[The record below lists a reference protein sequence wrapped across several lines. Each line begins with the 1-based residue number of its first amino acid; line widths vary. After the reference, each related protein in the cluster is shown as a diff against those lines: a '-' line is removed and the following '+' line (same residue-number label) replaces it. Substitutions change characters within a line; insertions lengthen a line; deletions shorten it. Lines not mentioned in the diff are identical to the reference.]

1 MKDVGESK
9 KRNEEYKRLFNRE
22 LLIQNLVSNKC
33 PVIFDIG
40 AHNGQS
46 VQYFKKLFPES
57 IIYSFEPDPESFDVL
72 SSKHIDGVSYYN
84 QAISDFDGCATFYR
98 NKISHTNSLFKVNL
112 NSKDSIG
119 ITSAKI
125 NNDKQYL
132 SGFNSEYK
140 VSATM
145 LDSFTKKHC
154 IGRIDLLKI
163 DVQGAECHVLRGGQ
177 NSLKTTRAIVLEIS
191 FFDYYEHQ
199 TSFLNVESILS
210 PLGFKLYSISEIS
223 NNPLNG
229 RTDWAEV
236 VYVNSSLPALK

>member
-1 MKDVGESK
+1 MKDVGESN
-9 KRNEEYKRLFNRE
+9 KRNENYNKIFNRE
-22 LLIQNLVSNKC
+22 RLIQHLVSNKY
-33 PVIFDIG
+33 PIIFDIG

-46 VQYFKKLFPES
+46 VQYLKKLFPKS

-72 SSKHIDGVSYYN
+72 SSKNIDGVNYYN
-84 QAISDFDGCATFYR
+84 EAISDFDGCATFYR

-119 ITSAKI
+119 ITSAKA

-145 LDSFTKKHC
+145 LDTFTKKHL
-154 IGRIDLLKI
+154 IGKVDLLKI
-163 DVQGAECHVLRGGQ
+163 DVQGAECHVLRGGE
-177 NSLKTTRAIVLEIS
+177 NSLKRTRTIVLEVS

-223 NNPLNG
+223 NNPMNG

-236 VYVNSSLPALK
+236 VYVNTNLLA